1 MSCFTFGWILII
13 LAATGW
19 DMGAR
24 AIPLVAALMGVLN
37 ILAAISP
44 TKP

>member
-1 MSCFTFGWILII
+1 MSPFTFGWILLII
-13 LAATGW
+13 AALGW

-24 AIPLVAALMGVLN
+24 AIPLVAAIMGVLN
-37 ILAAISP
+37 ILAAI